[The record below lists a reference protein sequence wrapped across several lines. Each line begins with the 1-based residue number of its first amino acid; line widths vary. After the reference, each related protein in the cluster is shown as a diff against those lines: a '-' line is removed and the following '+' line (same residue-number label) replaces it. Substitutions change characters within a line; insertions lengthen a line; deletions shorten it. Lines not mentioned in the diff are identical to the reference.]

1 MVRKHMKNSISTN
14 LAVILAT
21 CLTLILGSGLVI
33 LLEQSN
39 SRELTNAEENIREI
53 KDILHKS
60 ITFSMGEGVTSV
72 EPYSDMMREIKNIRE
87 IRVIPTEL
95 IDDSHSHEMDEQEQ
109 LVLNSKTQRFFPET
123 YFDEDVIR
131 AIDPLLADEGCI
143 DCHEAR
149 IGEPLALVSVRYSLE
164 ETYTSI
170 RNLRILASII
180 VILCIGITFS
190 ALMYLINKRIITDLK
205 NLINYLKKFAV
216 GNVKDTVTTN
226 RKDEIGDAMK
236 SLRVLQ
242 MNLSGK
248 AEVATEIAGGNLDV
262 KVEVL
267 SSEDELGLAMQ
278 TMRENIQSSITEIE
292 KQNWLKTGVSGLN
305 DIMRGEQ
312 ELKSLS
318 QNIIAYLTKYADAK
332 IGAIYLRDNEDTLDL
347 VGSYAFNARKGNK
360 NQFKLGQGLIGQ
372 AALEKQTIIFDN
384 IPEDYVSIASG
395 LGETVPTNVIVC
407 PLVYED
413 DLKGV
418 VEIGTTGNLDKFHM
432 EFLNQVSQNIAISIN
447 SAQSREKLQVLLEKT
462 QQQAEELQ
470 TQQEELRVTNEELQS
485 QQEELRV
492 TNEELEAQAKAL
504 KESEE
509 VLKTKH
515 NELVQANSELEKQ
528 KDEIEIKNS
537 DLETARLEL
546 EAKAKQL
553 EMTSKYKSEFLAN
566 MSHELRTPMNSI
578 QILSKLLAENKDKNL
593 TTKQIDF
600 ANTIYSSG
608 TDLLELI
615 NEILDLSKI
624 EAGKMVLNLGE
635 LSLAQMQS
643 YLKQNFEHMAEHKGL
658 YLKINTE
665 GEVPENI
672 VTDRQRVEQI
682 IKNLISNAIK
692 FTSEG
697 GITVSLAPVKGD
709 ERLSSPELTPGNAIR
724 ISVADTGIGIPKDK
738 QMLIFEAFQQADGT
752 TSRKY
757 GGTGLGLSI
766 SRELVKMLHGE
777 IQIESEPGK
786 GSKFTI
792 FLPYAITDEEAGE
805 LPEEKTE
812 ENRPAVEPVKEPVR
826 PRHTVNEIRDD
837 RHEIATG
844 DQSILVIDDDPR
856 FARILFDLIREKG
869 FKCILAEDGEAGLQM
884 ANQYQPSAII
894 LDVGLPRIDGWTVM
908 ERLKNSQFTRH
919 IPVYF
924 ISAHDRKLDAMKM
937 GAIGYLTKPV
947 DKEHLDGAFDK
958 IETTISKKIKN
969 LLVVEDDKDMRRSI
983 EELLNNSDVKI
994 TAVDK
999 GSRALTLLRKED
1011 FDCIVL
1017 DLGLKDVSGF
1027 DLIEKIKSIDAHK
1040 DLPVIIYTGKELSKQ
1055 EQQKL
1060 NKYAESIIIK
1070 GAKSPER
1077 LKDEVSLFLHSV
1089 ESEIPSQSQ
1098 EVSFAGPDHDG
1109 IFKGKKILL
1118 VDDDVRNIFALSSV
1132 LGEKEMEVEV
1142 AENGKEALDKIEQS
1156 DGLDLI
1162 LMDIM
1167 MPEMDGYETMRQIR
1181 KKSEYQKMPIIALT
1195 AKAMKG
1201 DRQKCIEA
1209 GASDY
1214 LSKPIDVEKLL
1225 SLMQV
1230 WLYK

>member
-1 MVRKHMKNSISTN
+1 MKNSISTN
-14 LAVILAT
+14 LAVILVT

-39 SRELTNAEENIREI
+39 NRELANAEQNVREI

-60 ITFSMGEGVTSV
+60 ITFSMAQGISSV
-72 EPYSDMMREIKNIRE
+72 DPYSDMLREIKNIRE
-87 IRVIPTEL
+87 IRLIPTKA
-95 IDDSHSHEMDEQEQ
+95 IDDAQTEPLDSFEKM
-109 LVLNSKTQRFFPET
+109 VLDTKSGHFFREK

-131 AIDPLLADEGCI
+131 AIDPLLADETCVN
-143 DCHEAR
+143 CHDAR
-149 IGEPLALVSVRYSLE
+149 IGEPLALVSVRYSME
-164 ETYTSI
+164 DTYASI
-170 RNLRILASII
+170 RNLRIMAVVI
-180 VILCIGITFS
+180 VVLCIGITF
-190 ALMYLINKRIITDLK
+190 ATMMYLINKRIISDLK
-205 NLINYLKKFAV
+205 KLINFLKKFAV
-216 GNVKDTVTTN
+216 GNVKDSVTTS

-248 AEVATEIAGGNLDV
+248 TDVATQIADGNLDV

-267 SSEDELGLAMQ
+267 SAEDELGLAMQ
-278 TMRENIQSSITEIE
+278 TMRDNIQSSITEIE
-292 KQNWLKTGVSGLN
+292 RQNWLKTGVSGLN

-312 ELKSLS
+312 DLKTLAR
-318 QNIIAYLTKYADAK
+318 NIISYLTKYSDAK
-332 IGAIYLRDNEDTLDL
+332 LGAIYMKNGEDELEL
-347 VGSYAFNARKGNK
+347 VGSYAFNKRKGNK
-360 NQFKLGQGLIGQ
+360 NTFKIGQGLIGQ
-372 AALEKQTIIFDN
+372 AALERQTILFNN
-384 IPEDYVSIASG
+384 IPEDYISVSSG
-395 LGETVPTNVIVC
+395 LGEAVPTGVIVS

-413 DLKGV
+413 DLKAV
-418 VEIGTTGNLDKFHM
+418 IEIGTVGNFDKIHM
-432 EFLNQVSQNIAISIN
+432 EYLNQVAENIAIAIN
-447 SAQSREKLQVLLEKT
+447 SAQSRQKLQELLEKT

-509 VLKTKH
+509 VLKAKH
-515 NELVQANSELEKQ
+515 GELITANSELEKQ
-528 KDEIEIKNS
+528 KEQIQIKNA
-537 DLETARLEL
+537 DLENTRLEL
-546 EAKAKQL
+546 EEKAEQL

-578 QILSKLLAENKDKNL
+578 QILSKLLAENKESNL
-593 TTKQIDF
+593 TEKQVEF
-600 ANTIYSSG
+600 ANTIFSSG

-624 EAGKMVLNLGE
+624 EAGKMVLNLGD
-635 LSLAQMQS
+635 LSLTQLQV
-643 YLKQNFEHMAEHKGL
+643 YLKQNFEHMVEHKGL
-658 YLKINTE
+658 YLKINT
-665 GEVPENI
+665 GKNLPVKI
-672 VTDRQRVEQI
+672 TTDRQRVEQI
-682 IKNLISNAIK
+682 LKNLISNAIK
-692 FTSEG
+692 FTTEG
-697 GITVSLAPVKGD
+697 GITVSISPITGKEKLSAPDLEAGKG
-709 ERLSSPELTPGNAIR
+709 IC

-738 QMLIFEAFQQADGT
+738 QQLIFEAFQQADGT

-777 IQIESEPGK
+777 IKIQSEPGK
-786 GSKFTI
+786 GSEFSI
-792 FLPYAITDEEAGE
+792 FLPFSIEDTIPAETE
-805 LPEEKTE
+805 PESDKEPVQENKTE
-812 ENRPAVEPVKEPVR
+812 KLPEPVKPKL
-826 PRHTVNEIRDD
+826 TVNEIRDD
-837 RHEIATG
+837 RHEITAG
-844 DQSILVIDDDPR
+844 DRSILVIDDDPR

-884 ANQYQPSAII
+884 ANQYDPSAVI
-894 LDVGLPRIDGWTVM
+894 LDIGLPRIDGWTVM
-908 ERLKNSQFTRH
+908 ERLKSNPGTRH

-947 DKEHLDGAFDK
+947 NKEHLDTAFDK
-958 IETTISKKIKN
+958 IESMISKKIKN
-969 LLVVEDDKDMRRSI
+969 LLIVEDDKDMRRSI
-983 EELLNNSDVKI
+983 QELLDNSDVKI

-999 GSRALTLLRKED
+999 GAGVPELLGKKEI
-1011 FDCIVL
+1011 DCMVL
-1017 DLGLKDVSGF
+1017 DLGLKDISGF
-1027 DLIEKIKSIDAHK
+1027 DLIEKIKSDPAFR
-1040 DLPVIIYTGKELSKQ
+1040 DLPVIIYTGRELNKK
-1055 EQQKL
+1055 EQQRL

-1089 ESEIPSQSQ
+1089 GSETTEQD
-1098 EVSFAGPDHDG
+1098 EKTSFASKDHNG
-1109 IFKGKKILL
+1109 SFKGKKILV

-1132 LGEKEMEVEV
+1132 LGEKDMVVEV
-1142 AENGKEALDKIEQS
+1142 AENGKEALQKIEKS

-1167 MPEMDGYETMRQIR
+1167 MPEMDGYETMRRIR
-1181 KKSEYQKMPIIALT
+1181 RKSEYHSLPIIALT

-1214 LSKPIDVEKLL
+1214 LSKPIDIEKLL